1 MKRGRAVVLFCG
13 LLGPVLAVVIDDQW
27 SEVLWTVL
35 GYRPGSEKSL
45 DSSSFTLPIVNIVV
59 FLYCVIIFLPLPK

>member
-13 LLGPVLAVVIDDQW
+13 LLGPVLAVAVDQW

-45 DSSSFTLPIVNIVV
+45 DSSSFTLPIVNFVV